1 MNGWVYGASTASPP
15 SGCGRPTEAG
25 GVDMRSAESD
35 LSNVT
40 HLAQHS
46 AEGRHSE
53 TMDWLA
59 PTFGLLGTVVGGLLT
74 AFAADRAERRRTRRD
89 ARAVAVLL
97 RDELAVTDHRI
108 AEALKSGIW
117 GAVLDPGL
125 PYASGLWA
133 VEHREGHR
141 EPSVWSNSRDRL
153 APYVPTADWETIA
166 RPYLLISTLCDRRG
180 VWTDDP
186 SREFLPGTR
195 QDLESVREAI
205 AAAHEV
211 LARVIESA
219 RS

>member
-1 MNGWVYGASTASPP
+1 
-15 SGCGRPTEAG
+15 
-25 GVDMRSAESD
+25 
-35 LSNVT
+35 
-40 HLAQHS
+40 
-46 AEGRHSE
+46 
-53 TMDWLA
+53 MDWLA

-74 AFAADRAERRRTRRD
+74 ASAANRAEGRRGERD

-97 RDELAVTDHRI
+97 RDELTVTDNRI
-108 AEALKSGIW
+108 AEALGSGIW

-141 EPSVWSNSRDRL
+141 EPSVWSEGRDRL
-153 APYVPTADWETIA
+153 ASHVPTADWETIA

-186 SREFLPGTR
+186 SREFLPETR
-195 QDLESVREAI
+195 RDLEAIRSAIGDACEA
-205 AAAHEV
+205 
-211 LARVIESA
+211 LARVIGSA